1 MNLRYGSKRVKR
13 LIEQGVYLVVYG
25 KYAAYVSPFRCKSG
39 AYPQRNRNR
48 QAFVVHAV
56 YKSE

>member
-25 KYAAYVSPFRCKSG
+25 KYAAYVSPFQCKSG
-39 AYPQRNRNR
+39 AYPQRSQTARPSSFMR
-48 QAFVVHAV
+48 YIKV
-56 YKSE
+56 E

>member
-25 KYAAYVSPFRCKSG
+25 KYAAYVSPFQCKSG
-39 AYPQRNRNR
+39 AYPQSSQNR

-56 YKSE
+56 YKS

>member
-1 MNLRYGSKRVKR
+1 MILRHGSKRVKR

-25 KYAAYVSPFRCKSG
+25 EYAAYVSPLQCKSG
-39 AYPQRNRNR
+39 AYPQMSQNR

-56 YKSE
+56 YKS